1 MNQLNLSYFLKITLP
16 LFCLLPGQL
25 FAQGGNLFDDGV
37 LHEIRFTLVDTNSF
51 IQNRDYQMVDMTI
64 DGTTLTDVGFR
75 KKGNI
80 SASHPNN
87 KVPFK
92 IKTNRYVDG
101 QLYDG
106 IREFTLH
113 NNFQDPSM
121 LREKLTYD
129 LLEELDLYSLQTAFA
144 KVYINDQY
152 WGLYT
157 LVEAK
162 DELYRR
168 AFGDDD
174 GSVLE
179 SLDFGTMCYEGPN
192 QQDYYDDL
200 FGNYLYILDNGEE
213 AIAWEHFPSM
223 LNVANNTAIDEY
235 VEVVSEQFNIIDF
248 TKYQAANVFLL
259 NFDSYIAF
267 LGNQL
272 YYYQESTGI
281 WQVIPWDFNASF
293 GLWNTNQNSPS
304 DYPILPSSITN
315 GCIAEH
321 IPNVP
326 ELRATY
332 LNTLCDLLNDH
343 SSPDALEER
352 IDHWSDQIQ
361 EAVLTDNRKAFDN
374 PTFSTALG
382 DTYFSLP
389 WEGNVPGL
397 TAFARDRAEKV
408 QADLISIGHEC
419 TITSTTN
426 IPQDEI
432 QISLYP
438 NPSTDFLKVA
448 VSPLLTIEH
457 SQMIDSK
464 GRLIQL
470 WDGYPT
476 DANVSTL
483 KPGIYFIKFFTSSG
497 VCETLRFVKQ

>member
-1 MNQLNLSYFLKITLP
+1 MKKHNISLYLIITLI
-16 LFCLLPGQL
+16 LVCSSIEQL
-25 FAQGGNLFDDGV
+25 IAQGNSLFSDEV
-37 LHEIRFTLVDTNSF
+37 LHEIRFTNVDTSFF
-51 IQNRDYQMVDMTI
+51 IQSKDYQMVTVSI
-64 DGTTLTDVGFR
+64 DGTTISDIGFR

-80 SASHPNN
+80 SAFHPNN

-129 LLEELDLYSLQTAFA
+129 LLEDLDLYSLQTAFA
-144 KVYINDQY
+144 KVYINEQC

-179 SLDFGTMCYEGPN
+179 SLDFGYMCYEGPN
-192 QQDYYDDL
+192 QQDYYNDL
-200 FGNYLYILDNGEE
+200 FEDYDYILDNGSE
-213 AIAWEHFPSM
+213 ALAWEHFPSM
-223 LNVANNTAIDEY
+223 LEVANNTPADQY
-235 VEVVSEQFNIIDF
+235 VDVVSEQLNITDF

-272 YYYQESTGI
+272 YYYEESTGI

-293 GLWNTNQNSPS
+293 GLWNTNQNNPS
-304 DYPILPSSITN
+304 DYPILPNSITN
-315 GCIAEH
+315 GCIGEH

-326 ELRATY
+326 ELRAIY
-332 LNTLCDLLNDH
+332 LNTLCDLVNTY
-343 SSPDALEER
+343 SSPSALAER
-352 IDHWSDQIQ
+352 VEHWSDQIQ
-361 EAVLTDNRKAFDN
+361 EAVLTDSRKAFDN
-374 PTFSTALG
+374 AIFETALG

-397 TAFARDRAEKV
+397 AAFGADRAAKV
-408 QADLISIGHEC
+408 QADLMDIGHEC

-426 IPQDEI
+426 IPQEDL

-438 NPSTDFLKVA
+438 NPSSD
-448 VSPLLTIEH
+448 LLRITVNSAITIEH
-457 SQMIDSK
+457 SQIFASNGQSM
-464 GRLIQL
+464 QQ
-470 WDGYPT
+470 WDGHRT
-476 DANVSTL
+476 EVNISEL
-483 KPGIYFIKFFTSSG
+483 KPGIYFMKFFTTSG
-497 VCETLRFVKQ
+497 EYSTIRFVKQ